1 MSAQP
6 KTLEI
11 DLKTLKPGTCY
22 IDESLGEKLAVCRS
36 DDGKIRIFKVTGKP
50 CLQKTK
56 EK

>member
-36 DDGKIRIFKVTGKP
+36 ANGKIRIFKVTGKP
-50 CLQKTK
+50 CFQKTK